1 MITRRSFFLGAF
13 GVGASLALTPSLS
26 ACSSGDDGPSSGD
39 DGPSSRV
46 ESPSSGVESP
56 SSGGDGPSSGDDGPI
71 GTWYG
76 VTDYG
81 ECSTLE
87 LNKDGTWLYIG
98 SHSGSGEWSE
108 TDSGTIVLSAPLIS
122 IPFTLEGT
130 GDDRALVF
138 AGEDPTRGNAPEI
151 SRSTYY
157 ATEAARDAASG
168 KEG

>member
-1 MITRRSFFLGAF
+1 MRHFESVGAATITRRSFFLGAL
-13 GVGASLALTPSLS
+13 GVGASLALTPALS
-26 ACSSGDDGPSSGD
+26 ACSSGDDGPSSGVD
-39 DGPSSRV
+39 D
-46 ESPSSGVESP
+46 
-56 SSGGDGPSSGDDGPI
+56 PI
-71 GTWYG
+71 GIWYG

-81 ECSTLE
+81 EYSTLE
-87 LNKDGTWLYIG
+87 INRDGTWLYMG

-138 AGEDPTRGNAPEI
+138 AGEDPKRGNAPEI

-168 KEG
+168 KEE